1 MKTKTTS
8 LIAFALA
15 ATLPLLAQD
24 KQAGTIAAI
33 PLPKAVASTGVANDW
48 LRQQSQAF
56 KPWDIGGSLRARYEN
71 KQGFGIPGIPGSV
84 DFRAQGA
91 KVDNDYYLTRT
102 RLHIGYTETWWSAFV
117 EGQSSTANND
127 ARYAYANAPVVPGT
141 VKRLGYGP
149 ESDTLDLHQAY
160 ATLGNPKEFPLTAKV
175 GRQEL
180 SYGEERLVGAVNWN
194 NIGRSFDAA
203 KVRWENEWFSADFFS
218 GRPVVPQ
225 DGVLD
230 QANDY
235 DFLCGV
241 YATSLKVPRNL
252 LDVYFL
258 ARNATRAANH
268 AEPSPQAPQPTAR
281 DIYTIG
287 GRVKSTPGE
296 IGSWDYSMEGAY
308 QFGDFAYSNN
318 GTPAQ
323 NERLTQNAFML
334 VVQVGYTFTNLWAAP
349 RLGIEYDYSSGDS
362 NPNDG
367 THGTFDNLF
376 PTNHKFY
383 GYMDFFSLQ
392 NIQDLRTLLQL
403 KPMRRLTVS
412 LEGHNFWLANG
423 NDYLYTAAGTPRTTG
438 GYGRAQGYSTFVGS
452 ELDIT
457 ATYAITRFAQV
468 EAGYGHFF
476 VGDHIQKTLD
486 GNGGSQDANW
496 VYTQLTLTF

>member
-1 MKTKTTS
+1 MSTKPAS
-8 LIAFALA
+8 LITLALA
-15 ATLPLLAQD
+15 AAMPALAQD
-24 KQAGTIAAI
+24 KPAASVTAAPVAKPAASAG
-33 PLPKAVASTGVANDW
+33 LANDW
-48 LRQQSQAF
+48 LRQQSADF
-56 KPWDIGGSLRARYEN
+56 KPWDIGGSVRGRYEN
-71 KQGFGIPGIPGSV
+71 KQGFGIPGISGSV

-91 KVDNDYYLTRT
+91 KVDNDYFLTRT
-102 RLHIGYTETWWSAFV
+102 RLHIGYTDTWWNAFV

-127 ARYAYANAPVVPGT
+127 DRYAYANAPVVPGT

-149 ESDTLDLHQAY
+149 ESDTIDLHQAY
-160 ATLGNPKEFPLTAKV
+160 VSLGNQKEFPVTAKV

-203 KVRWENEWFSADFFS
+203 KVRWQNEWFGADFFS

-225 DGVLD
+225 DGVFD

-235 DFLCGV
+235 DFLSGV
-241 YATSLKVPRNL
+241 YATSLKVPKNI

-258 ARNATRAANH
+258 ARNATRAANS
-268 AEPSPQAPQPTAR
+268 AEPSPQFPQPTAR

-287 GRVKSTPGE
+287 GRVKSKPGE
-296 IGSWDYSMEGAY
+296 IGNWDYSVEGAY
-308 QFGDFAYSNN
+308 QFGDFAP
-318 GTPAQ
+318 TTTAA
-323 NERLTQNAFML
+323 RLTQNAFMF
-334 VVQVGYTFTNLWAAP
+334 VVQGGYTMTNLWATP

-392 NIQDLRTLLQL
+392 NVQDLRTILQL
-403 KPMRRLTVS
+403 KPVKQMTVS

-423 NDYLYTAAGTPRTTG
+423 NDYFYTAGGTPRTTG

-452 ELDIT
+452 ELDVT
-457 ATYAITRFAQV
+457 AAYAITRFAQV

-476 VGDHIQKTLD
+476 TGDYIHQTLA
-486 GNGGSQDANW
+486 GKGGSQDANW
-496 VYTQLTLTF
+496 VYTQLTVTF